1 MSMVPCAVGPGTR
14 RRPLVFAAVALALW
28 PHAQGAQ
35 PQQPF
40 VEHVDVT
47 RVLID
52 ARVFDDRGRPIA
64 DLGPSDFAV
73 KIGGRAARVESAEW
87 IGGAPSPTATAADV
101 TRSPTATGADVTRAG
116 PRGRLVV
123 FLVQKDLEPARIVGL
138 MEVSQLVDTLLQPL
152 TRDDRAAVLSF
163 DSRLRVWTDFTNDFE
178 RVRSVLAEDVL
189 LRYPG
194 PVVASRDLS
203 LIAGL
208 DEDATPRIFGI
219 EQALRHIAGRLEP
232 LPGAKSLVMLG
243 YGFGRYDARANA
255 VTLMDGYEE
264 AAAALQR
271 ARVAV
276 FSLNVTQA
284 HFNSLQA
291 GLQTVSAETGG
302 LYASTYEFPA
312 RAVRRVSHALAGYY
326 VLFVEKPELEA
337 GVHRLEVRLTAR
349 RGTVVA
355 RNSHTEAR

>member
-14 RRPLVFAAVALALW
+14 RRTLVIAAVALALW
-28 PHAQGAQ
+28 PHAPGAEPQ
-35 PQQPF
+35 PPF

-64 DLGPSDFAV
+64 DLGPSDFTV

-87 IGGAPSPTATAADV
+87 IGGAPSP
-101 TRSPTATGADVTRAG
+101 PATGADVTRAG
-116 PRGRLVV
+116 PPGRLVV

-194 PVVASRDLS
+194 PVVAARDLS
-203 LIAGL
+203 LMAGL
-208 DEDATPRIFGI
+208 DKDAPPRIFEI

-243 YGFGRYDARANA
+243 YGFGRYDARAHA

-326 VLFVEKPELEA
+326 VLFVERPELEA

>member
-1 MSMVPCAVGPGTR
+1 MTMVPCAVGPGTR
-14 RRPLVFAAVALALW
+14 RRTLGFAAVALALW
-28 PHAQGAQ
+28 PHAPGAQ

-87 IGGAPSPTATAADV
+87 IGGAPSQPATGADV
-101 TRSPTATGADVTRAG
+101 ARADVSGADVTRAG
-116 PRGRLVV
+116 PPGRLVV
-123 FLVQKDLEPARIVGL
+123 FLVQKDLEPARILGL
-138 MEVSQLVDTLLQPL
+138 MQVSRLVDTLLQPL

-189 LRYPG
+189 LRHPG
-194 PVVASRDLS
+194 PVVASRDVS
-203 LIAGL
+203 LMAGL
-208 DEDATPRIFGI
+208 DKDATPRIFEI

-232 LPGAKSLVMLG
+232 LAGAKSLVMLG
-243 YGFGRYDARANA
+243 YGFGRYDARANV

-312 RAVRRVSHALAGYY
+312 WAVRRVSHALAGHY

-349 RGTVVA
+349 RGTVMA
-355 RNSHTEAR
+355 RNSYMEAR